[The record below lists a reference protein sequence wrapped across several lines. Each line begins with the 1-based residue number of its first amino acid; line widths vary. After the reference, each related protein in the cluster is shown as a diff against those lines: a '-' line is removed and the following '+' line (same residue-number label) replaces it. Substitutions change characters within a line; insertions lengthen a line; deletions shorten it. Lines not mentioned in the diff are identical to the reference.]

1 MNAACN
7 VVYVDRAARQ
17 ERMVRRGEAVAEAA
31 QSRSQSRRGGGDG
44 PFANAGAKK
53 MERNVKTLLETFN
66 QGALVVARPLDLC
79 DES

>member
-1 MNAACN
+1 MDAACN

-17 ERMVRRGEAVAEAA
+17 ERMVRRGEAIVEAA
-31 QSRSQSRRGGGDG
+31 QARPQSRRGRGGDG

-66 QGALVVARPLDLC
+66 QGAFGGRCVRY
-79 DES
+79 